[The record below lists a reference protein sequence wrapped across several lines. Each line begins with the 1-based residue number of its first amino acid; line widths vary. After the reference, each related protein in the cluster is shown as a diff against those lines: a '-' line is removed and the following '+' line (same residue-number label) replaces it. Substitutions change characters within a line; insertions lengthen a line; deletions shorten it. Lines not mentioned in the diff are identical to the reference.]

1 MKVKIGKLALILGL
15 KIWLDALIT
24 MDLFSC
30 VCVGSEEEAGG
41 KEQLAEEAKTGIK
54 ELMTAASVS
63 HATVVIQT
71 VLL

>member
-1 MKVKIGKLALILGL
+1 M
-15 KIWLDALIT
+15 DALLT
-24 MDLFSC
+24 MDLYC
-30 VCVGSEEEAGG
+30 VCVRSEEEAGG